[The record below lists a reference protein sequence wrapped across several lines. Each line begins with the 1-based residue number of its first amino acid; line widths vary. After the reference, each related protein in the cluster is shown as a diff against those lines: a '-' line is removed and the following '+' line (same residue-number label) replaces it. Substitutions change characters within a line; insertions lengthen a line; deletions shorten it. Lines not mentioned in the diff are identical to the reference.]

1 MGTRTKGEERWEGRN
16 PDVGMEVADVKVNMH
31 VRTGDSISSKLGLS
45 HVCVVVE
52 GVFVERQAVFVEVIR
67 S

>member
-1 MGTRTKGEERWEGRN
+1 MGTKTKEEERVDSREKRWEGRN
-16 PDVGMEVADVKVNMH
+16 ADVRIEGVADVKVNMH

-45 HVCVVVE
+45 HVCVVVK
-52 GVFVERQAVFVEVIR
+52 GY